1 MTTPAEEEFTELT
14 EFHPD
19 RVDGVGKGANGVP
32 RFLIAKQDE
41 QAGLLDPEYV
51 RGLVEKSEA
60 PGPADPEQVTVS
72 GSPAAIA
79 ALIHK
84 AAQRA
89 EQRTPDDAY
98 ADVIKAKYDADDL
111 KRMAGNGE
119 AMENESYPIADE
131 DDLHNAI
138 RAVGRGGADHDAI
151 RRHVITRAKALGK
164 SSMIPDNWAADG
176 SLKEQVSKDMD
187 PVLDEGIDGLD
198 PTIPLAAPEED
209 QPGDPADPGSPA
221 WEAIDAATAQKWL
234 SIAARLKNALKVMAD
249 RELLEAAT
257 ADPDD
262 AEKAWDLEDAT
273 CAVDYVISVLAVFAA
288 GEQAEADLGGEEMDA
303 VGKSAAPAAEAV
315 TAIRK
320 ALADAQLPDAL
331 ACLETFG
338 PIAKAGRVLSSVNE
352 THIREAHQRLSTVLA
367 ALPQAPTADD
377 GQAVA
382 KEENMDDDKQAA
394 DAEVAKDVADEQA
407 ATAGP
412 VAATG
417 TTGLGEPRHGGG
429 QAALPGDTGRTVI
442 KQVAVYDARLQ
453 LAGLIAED
461 ALGAVAKADGEV
473 DLTAVFNQDG
483 DLIGVVDPSKIM
495 PVSGAGKPAPAD
507 AAPAEAD
514 DSAAAPAAEADPAD
528 MTPAP
533 SSEAGT
539 AADATDQDD
548 DGAVAKQDPQD
559 SDGTRNVL
567 KSIVREALAEH
578 LDGQEPAEGIAKQAD
593 VAALMDEVSVLKAR
607 LATVEEQPAPPR
619 VFANGAT
626 PPEGTSA
633 PARPSLRGQ
642 DQGAPGPVNVAK
654 ALEQKRALYGAADA
668 TEQKAIA
675 EEMQAG
681 AINALAALHRR

>member
-41 QAGLLDPEYV
+41 GAGLLDPEFV
-51 RGLVEKSEA
+51 RGLVEKSE
-60 PGPADPEQVTVS
+60 PADPADPWQITLS
-72 GSPAAIA
+72 GSPAAVA
-79 ALIHK
+79 SLIHK
-84 AAQRA
+84 AALRSRGPGQPA
-89 EQRTPDDAY
+89 HTPEPATPEEAAV
-98 ADVIKAKYDADDL
+98 ADVTKA
-111 KRMAGNGE
+111 
-119 AMENESYPIADE
+119 
-131 DDLHNAI
+131 
-138 RAVGRGGADHDAI
+138 
-151 RRHVITRAKALGK
+151 
-164 SSMIPDNWAADG
+164 
-176 SLKEQVSKDMD
+176 DMG
-187 PVLDEGIDGLD
+187 PELDTGVDGLD
-198 PTIPLAAPEED
+198 PTVPLAAPEDD
-209 QPGDPADPGSPA
+209 QPGDPTDPGSPA

-234 SIAARLKNALKVMAD
+234 SIAARLKNALAVMAD

-257 ADPDD
+257 ADPED
-262 AEKAWDLEDAT
+262 AEKAWCLEDAQ

-288 GEQAEADLGGEEMDA
+288 GEQAEADLGGEQMDA
-303 VGKSAAPAAEAV
+303 IGKSAAPAPEAV

-320 ALADAQLPDAL
+320 ALAPAELADAL

-377 GQAVA
+377 GHAVA

-394 DAEVAKDVADEQA
+394 EVAKDTADEQA
-407 ATAGP
+407 ANAGP

-417 TTGLGEPRHGGG
+417 TTGLGQPRTTGPQGALPADG
-429 QAALPGDTGRTVI
+429 PQAAKPGDTGRTVI
-442 KQVAVYDARLQ
+442 KQVAVYDSRLQ
-453 LAGLIAED
+453 LAGLVAED
-461 ALGAVAKADGEV
+461 ALGAVTKADGEV

-483 DLIGVVDPSKIM
+483 DLIGVVDPAKIM

-507 AAPAEAD
+507 TAPAEDAAD
-514 DSAAAPAAEADPAD
+514 AEGPAPAADADPAD

-539 AADATDQDD
+539 AADAADQDD

-593 VAALMDEVSVLKAR
+593 VAALLEEVNVLKAR

-626 PPEGTSA
+626 PPEGAIA

-642 DQGAPGPVNVAK
+642 EQQGAPGPVNVAK
-654 ALEQKRALYGAADA
+654 ALEQKQRLYGAGNA
-668 TEQKAIA
+668 TDQKAIA
-675 EEMQAG
+675 EEMQG
-681 AINALAALHRR
+681 EAINVLAAMHRR